1 MMFDEIDG
9 SVARALQLTTDRLSK
24 QKKPVQIYL
33 FNLFILFLFTVIV
46 ALRASS
52 APFDAVHQSAT
63 ALASR
68 ASALIRAGESIQN
81 DPDDESATAQF
92 VEISEQLPP
101 QFATHLGAVERE
113 IDNIKQQ
120 QQQQAPP
127 PQQSAPAPTPVPTPT
142 PVVVAAAAADDETKA
157 RNQKLL
163 EERAAANAASAAS
176 AGVSV
181 AELKSTGLSSAEK
194 AEEERLLR
202 SMQRR
207 GPTTPVAR
215 APAVAQTPSP
225 AASPAAA
232 TPAVKSNEVPA
243 WKKQQEADRLE
254 AEQQLKKQ
262 QEEARARAARAKQP
276 ESPAVASPAP
286 AAALS
291 VGAAKAE
298 EERLERVMNR
308 RSGHTPAAA
317 PAPAPVTPT
326 ASPYKPAAAAAPAT
340 PTTPT
345 GGVPEWKR
353 RQQERDRELAEKAK
367 QDEEAKAKAAD
378 SVLAAAETAQRE
390 REAARAAPPTTPTPT
405 QQTWEPKPRKQ
416 TLEQVA
422 TELGATEALK
432 LGSPVASSSPA
443 AASSSRFDDVRCAGC
458 NVMVV
463 GGYKNALGKC
473 WHKECWKCSQC
484 SKPLETKF
492 ANVGGKPM
500 CVPCA
505 TERAKKAKAA
515 AQQ

>member
-1 MMFDEIDG
+1 VKPQFD
-9 SVARALQLTTDRLSK
+9 SLSR
-24 QKKPVQIYL
+24 Q
-33 FNLFILFLFTVIV
+33 VII

-52 APFDAVHQSAT
+52 QPFDSIRTGAA
-63 ALASR
+63 ALATR

-101 QFATHLGAVERE
+101 QFAAHLGAVERD
-113 IDNIKQQ
+113 IDNVK
-120 QQQQAPP
+120 P
-127 PQQSAPAPTPVPTPT
+127 PQSATPAAPVPVAAPTP
-142 PVVVAAAAADDETKA
+142 AAAPAVTTDDETKA

-163 EERAAANAASAAS
+163 EERAAAASASAAGS
-176 AGVSV
+176 AVSV
-181 AELKSTGLSSAEK
+181 AELKSAGLSSAEK

-207 GPTTPVAR
+207 GPTTPVSR
-215 APAVAQTPSP
+215 ATPAVAATPSP
-225 AASPAAA
+225 VASPAAA
-232 TPAVKSNEVPA
+232 TPAKPASSEVPA
-243 WKKQQEADRLE
+243 WKKQQEAERAQ

-262 QEEARARAARAKQP
+262 EEEARARAARAKQP

-286 AAALS
+286 ATLS

-308 RSGHTPAAA
+308 RSGHTA
-317 PAPAPVTPT
+317 VTPT
-326 ASPYKPAAAAAPAT
+326 ASPAKPAAAPAAAAAASPAT
-340 PTTPT
+340 PTTSSAG

-353 RQQERDRELAEKAK
+353 RQQERERELAEKAK

-378 SVLAAAETAQRE
+378 SVLAAAEAAQRE
-390 REAARAAPPTTPTPT
+390 REAARTAAVAAAPSTPT
-405 QQTWEPKPRKQ
+405 QTWEPKPRKQ

-432 LGSPVASSSPA
+432 LGSPVAAASSPA
-443 AASSSRFDDVRCAGC
+443 SASSSRFDDVRCAGC